1 LGTRKKEALIQFNKE
16 HILASAKKLFETQG
30 IVITTVDE
38 IAKEA
43 DCSKSTLYVYFK
55 SKEDILHHIILEQ
68 MTLLKDALK
77 EGISKAEDF
86 EECYFSIC
94 NNLVK
99 LQEQYPVYYDL
110 ILGTIR
116 LEEKDIEEKNIL
128 YDIYVVGE
136 EINDIIKEL
145 LERGIERGY
154 IRKDIQVLPT
164 IFCLWASISETVRFA
179 DQKQKYFK
187 MRLGMT
193 KAEYMEYSFHMI
205 LRSIKGEKKL

>member
-1 LGTRKKEALIQFNKE
+1 MGNRKKEALIQFNKE
-16 HILASAKKLFETQG
+16 HILSSAKKLFEAQG
-30 IVITTVDE
+30 ISITTVDD

-55 SKEDILHHIILEQ
+55 SKDDILNHIILEQ
-68 MTLLKDALK
+68 MHLLKDALQ
-77 EGISKAEDF
+77 EGISRAEGF

-94 NNLVK
+94 NSLVK
-99 LQEQYPVYYDL
+99 LQEQYPVYYEL

-116 LEEKDIEEKNIL
+116 LEERDFEEKNIL

-136 EINDIIKEL
+136 EINDIIEEL
-145 LERGIERGY
+145 LLRGIESGY

-164 IFCLWASISETVRFA
+164 IFCLWAGISETVRFA
-179 DQKQKYFK
+179 DQKQKYFQ

-193 KAEYMEYSFHMI
+193 KAEYMDYSFHML
-205 LRSIKGEKKL
+205 LRSIRG